1 MPPTSAFFKN
11 ENQSSVTAC
20 PAFPEISPTA
30 GTCSIMINY
39 RYLIGKGLNW
49 CEIAALSGPT
59 GNLLKRYPVGR
70 HWPFDAVRFNQG
82 VRPEIIFD
90 AGANVGMTSL
100 YIRWFFPDATIHA
113 FEPVSATFNELN
125 RSVSHDS
132 RILPRNI
139 ALGDLDQTQT
149 IEVDPYS
156 QMSTLVS
163 SGSAN
168 RTPEKVSVVKLDSYV
183 AQQNL
188 ARIDVLK
195 MDVQGFEM
203 QLLQGAEETLKAR
216 RIKFIYAEIGFTD
229 GDRETAFF
237 PEIHARLASHS
248 FSLCGFYE
256 VWRKGAVK
264 ERLGGCNALYML
276 N

>member
-1 MPPTSAFFKN
+1 
-11 ENQSSVTAC
+11 
-20 PAFPEISPTA
+20 
-30 GTCSIMINY
+30 MINY
-39 RYLIGKGLNW
+39 RYIIGKGLNR
-49 CEIAALSGPT
+49 CEIAVLSGPT
-59 GNLLKRYPVGR
+59 GNLLKRYPIGR
-70 HWPFDAVRFNQG
+70 HWPFDVLRFNRG
-82 VRPEIIFD
+82 VRPEVVFD
-90 AGANVGMTSL
+90 VGANVGMTSL
-100 YIRWFFPDATIHA
+100 YIRRFLPDATIHA
-113 FEPVSATFNELN
+113 FEPVSATFRDLKQ
-125 RSVSHDS
+125 SVSHDS

-149 IEVDPYS
+149 IEVDPCS
-156 QMSTLVS
+156 QMSTLIA

-168 RTPEKVSVVKLDSYV
+168 RATEKVSVLKLDTYM

-188 ARIDVLK
+188 AHIDVLK

-203 QLLQGAEETLKAR
+203 HLLQGAEASLKAR
-216 RIKFIYAEIGFTD
+216 HIKFVYAEIGFTD

-237 PEIHARLASHS
+237 PEIHARLAAHS

-256 VWRKGAVK
+256 MWRQGSSK